1 MENQNNSYTNPEGE
15 KTVLEGL
22 QFQVS
27 KYVIKLLYKAYITRK
42 KIYSSMEQNRRI
54 KHKYT

>member
-1 MENQNNSYTNPEGE
+1 MENQNNSYTNPEGK

-27 KYVIKLLYKAYITRK
+27 KYVIKLLYKNI
-42 KIYSSMEQNRRI
+42 
-54 KHKYT
+54 